1 MVENGRDLDLLQ
13 SFQDLKPGSLAIEEL
28 KRMNVTLR
36 EVLHDS
42 LKQIKYKC
50 KYQLFAS
57 FTQTMD
63 TQVERLQEWIEEEDL
78 LTISLH
84 CLVKQPT

>member
-1 MVENGRDLDLLQ
+1 MIENGRDLDLLQ
-13 SFQDLKPGSLAIEEL
+13 SVQDLKTGYLAIEEL
-28 KRMNVTLR
+28 KRMNVTLF
-36 EVLHDS
+36 EVLHGS

-50 KYQLFAS
+50 KYQLFAN

-78 LTISLH
+78 LMISLH
-84 CLVKQPT
+84 CLVKQPI